1 MITEGA
7 GAASLA
13 AALEMQEEGK
23 KLQGSHDW
31 AATLHARSA
40 EFACPEKRQ
49 PSV

>member
-23 KLQGSHDW
+23 NI
-31 AATLHARSA
+31 
-40 EFACPEKRQ
+40 ACIITGANIENSIVQDILKKPIH
-49 PSV
+49 